1 MHFRRLSNNDWKV
14 IETKNENKLS
24 TWKGKL
30 MYVGGHLVLI
40 NFVLTG
46 LVMFMLSF
54 LRYLMAYL
62 KNRLLSIEILM
73 GYSEP
78 T

>member
-54 LRYLMAYL
+54 LRYLRAYL